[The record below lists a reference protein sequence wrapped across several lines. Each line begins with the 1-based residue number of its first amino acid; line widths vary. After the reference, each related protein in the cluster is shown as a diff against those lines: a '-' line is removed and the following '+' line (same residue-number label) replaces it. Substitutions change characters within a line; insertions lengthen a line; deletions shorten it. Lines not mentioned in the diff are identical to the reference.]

1 LLNEILDANHKM
13 DLKIPRY
20 RQKHLLRALKDPRIA
35 PALTYT
41 ASAYP
46 EDFGIPEEFQCFVW
60 LAFDST

>member
-1 LLNEILDANHKM
+1 M